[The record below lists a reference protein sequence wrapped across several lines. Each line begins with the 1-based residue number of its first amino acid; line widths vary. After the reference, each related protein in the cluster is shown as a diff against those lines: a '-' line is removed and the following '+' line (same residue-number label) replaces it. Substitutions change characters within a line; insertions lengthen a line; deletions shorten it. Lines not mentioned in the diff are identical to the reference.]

1 MSVCFI
7 VNDSCIEVTKCDFE
21 LHGLPDAVNDHLI
34 NIRSINNQSINIRSI
49 NNQSINI
56 RSMDDQSYQ
65 MTYCGQLKYK
75 WIPKGLDHGS
85 MIVTKQL
92 EIGQK
97 VSDKK

>member
-21 LHGLPDAVNDHLI
+21 QHGLPDAVNDHL
-34 NIRSINNQSINIRSI
+34 INIRSI